1 MTDPTP
7 RSRPASHTPR
17 WVKVTGIVIA
27 ILVALLVV
35 GLIIGG
41 GEHGPGRHMN
51 SAELSVSTEYAR

>member
-1 MTDPTP
+1 MTG
-7 RSRPASHTPR
+7 
-17 WVKVTGIVIA
+17 VVIA